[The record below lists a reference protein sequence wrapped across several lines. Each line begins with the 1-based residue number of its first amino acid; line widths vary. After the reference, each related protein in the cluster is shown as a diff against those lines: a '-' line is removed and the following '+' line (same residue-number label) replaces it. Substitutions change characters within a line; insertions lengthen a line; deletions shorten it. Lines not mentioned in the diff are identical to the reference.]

1 MYTFEVMKPPSF
13 SLVVFILMLCACNT
27 YNYNPATTALEGGRE
42 FIDACLKGDFEKAA
56 FYMVNDSI
64 NNRDLLKIKSD
75 YQLKS
80 SDDRHSYAASSII
93 INADEPIDD
102 STHII
107 NYSNSYDKI
116 ARKVKVVNR
125 NGNWLVDFKY
135 TFNGNL

>member
-1 MYTFEVMKPPSF
+1 
-13 SLVVFILMLCACNT
+13 
-27 YNYNPATTALEGGRE
+27 
-42 FIDACLKGDFEKAA
+42 
-56 FYMVNDSI
+56 MVNDSI
-64 NNRDLLKIKSD
+64 NNRNLIKIKSD

-80 SDDRHSYAASSII
+80 SDDRHNYAASSII
-93 INADEPIDD
+93 INADETIDD

-107 NYSNSYDKI
+107 NYSNSYDKV